1 MQDDDLILAIDQ
13 GTHSTRALVF
23 DAQGRQRVMA
33 QQAVDLQV
41 LDSVR
46 IEQSPQQILSSM
58 QQVVAEVLQNPTID
72 SSRVRYAG
80 LATQRSSVLAWT
92 RDKGT
97 ALSPVLSWQDRRAA
111 TALPLLQQHGESI
124 RRATGLRLS
133 PHYGA
138 SKLQWLLTR
147 LPGVAAAQAQQNL
160 VIGPLASY
168 LLQHLLASAPVVVD
182 DANASRTLLWNLLAR
197 DWDDSLLQLFG
208 IPRRM
213 LPECRPI
220 LYDYGVTASG
230 GIPLRA
236 VNGDQTAAL
245 YAQGMP
251 VEKTVTVNIGTG
263 AFVLLPTENPGIC
276 PEGLLA
282 GISCSNLQ
290 ACDYYVEGTVNGA
303 AAALEWAAQRYH
315 LQDWP
320 RQLPDWL
327 AQVAAPPIFL
337 NSIGGLGAPWWHT
350 GPVPHFLT
358 EPESP
363 AAAMAGVAES
373 ILFLVQTNIDL
384 LRTMQPRVKAIR
396 IGGGLARQDG
406 LCQKL
411 ADLSGLV
418 VQRQEQTEA
427 TARGIA
433 WLAAGG
439 PAEWSREDEGQ
450 TFIPVKDA
458 PLQARYLRFCG
469 ALAAVLQEDS

>member
-1 MQDDDLILAIDQ
+1 MQPDDLILAIDQ
-13 GTHSTRALVF
+13 GTHSTRAVIF

-41 LDSVR
+41 LDSARV
-46 IEQSPQQILSSM
+46 EQSPQQILSSM
-58 QQVVAEVLQNPTID
+58 QQVVAEVLRQPGID
-72 SSRVRYAG
+72 SSRVRHAG

-92 RDKGT
+92 HDRGT

-111 TALPLLQQHGESI
+111 TALQSLQQHGEAI

-138 SKLQWLLTR
+138 SKLQWLLAS
-147 LPGVAAAQAQQNL
+147 LPEVAAAQAQQNL
-160 VIGPLASY
+160 VMGPLAAY
-168 LLQHLLASAPVVVD
+168 LLQHLLADAPVVID
-182 DANASRTLLWNLLAR
+182 DANASRTLLWNLVTR

-208 IPRRM
+208 IPRSV

-220 LYDYGVTASG
+220 LHDYGVTASN
-230 GIPLRA
+230 GIPLQA

-251 VEKTVTVNIGTG
+251 AENTITVNIGTG
-263 AFVLLPTENPGIC
+263 AFVLLPIANPVHC
-276 PEGLLA
+276 PQGLLA
-282 GISCSNLQ
+282 GVSRSNQ
-290 ACDYYVEGTVNGA
+290 ECCDYYAEGTVNGA
-303 AAALEWAAQRYH
+303 AAALEWAAQRYRLH
-315 LQDWP
+315 DWP
-320 RQLPDWL
+320 GQLPGWL
-327 AQVAAPPIFL
+327 AEVDTPPLFL
-337 NSIGGLGAPWWHT
+337 NSVGGLGAPWWCS
-350 GPVPHFLT
+350 GPEPHFLT

-373 ILFLVQTNIDL
+373 ILFMVQAIIDR
-384 LRTMQPRVKAIR
+384 LRNSVPGVEIIR
-396 IGGGLARQDG
+396 ISGGLARQDA

-418 VQRQEQTEA
+418 VQRREQVEA

-439 PAEWSREDEGQ
+439 PAGWSCEGEGKTFLPAKDE
-450 TFIPVKDA
+450 K
-458 PLQARYLRFCG
+458 
-469 ALAAVLQEDS
+469 LQERYKRFIEILESIL